1 VRTEERAIARDWQTA
16 QLFGIAV
23 NNPKEF
29 PRLSKLLPTKKAA
42 YDKPKM
48 KKEAASRGLRVP

>member
-1 VRTEERAIARDWQTA
+1 MRAEERAIAHDWQTA

-29 PRLSKLLPTKKAA
+29 PRLSKLLPNKAIN
-42 YDKPKM
+42 KQKM
-48 KKEAASRGLRVP
+48 KQEAANRGLRIP